1 MPTLYNRIQGRNL
14 DRLAALSDGIFAVA
28 MTLLVLDL
36 HLPTAAQVHGERELL
51 AALAALGPQWITYG
65 MSFLTL
71 GIFWAGQQTQLNHFA
86 EGTRD
91 LTWIHLGFLF
101 AVTLLPLSTRLLAE
115 FFAYRAAL
123 GIYWLNILVLGA
135 MLFWSWS
142 YATRANLVKAD
153 TPEEVKGSICR
164 RIVIAQSLYAAGAA
178 LCFIHTWLSIAAIV
192 LVQLNYALA
201 PRLWG
206 RKQALSGFRAGYQRT
221 TPRLVSGFFLYGR
234 GACLPVEGRMETA
247 GLNALA
253 MMRLGSFRLMHSG
266 ARDGLGFLLIGLVAI
281 GVAVWVVA
289 RAERK
294 EPAKN

>member
-71 GIFWAGQQTQLNHFA
+71 GIFWAGQQTQLNHLA

-115 FFAYRAAL
+115 FFDCRSAL
-123 GIYWLNILVLGA
+123 GIYWLNIFVLGA

-153 TPEEVKGSICR
+153 APDEVKGSICK

-178 LCFIHTWLSIAAIV
+178 LCFIHIWLSIAAIV

-206 RKQALSGFRAGYQRT
+206 RK
-221 TPRLVSGFFLYGR
+221 
-234 GACLPVEGRMETA
+234 
-247 GLNALA
+247 
-253 MMRLGSFRLMHSG
+253 
-266 ARDGLGFLLIGLVAI
+266 
-281 GVAVWVVA
+281 
-289 RAERK
+289 
-294 EPAKN
+294 

>member
-14 DRLAALSDGIFAVA
+14 DRLAALSDGIFAFA

-36 HLPTAAQVHGERELL
+36 HLPTAAQIHGEGELL

-71 GIFWAGQQTQLNHFA
+71 GIFWAGQQTQLNHMA

-101 AVTLLPLSTRLLAE
+101 AVTLLPLSTRLLTE
-115 FFAYRAAL
+115 FFAYRTAL
-123 GIYWLNILVLGA
+123 GLYWLNILVLGA

-153 TPEEVKGSICR
+153 TPAKVRGSICR
-164 RIVIAQSLYAAGAA
+164 RIVIAQTLYAAGAA

-201 PRLWG
+201 LRLWR
-206 RKQALSGFRAGYQRT
+206 RKHG
-221 TPRLVSGFFLYGR
+221 
-234 GACLPVEGRMETA
+234 
-247 GLNALA
+247 
-253 MMRLGSFRLMHSG
+253 
-266 ARDGLGFLLIGLVAI
+266 
-281 GVAVWVVA
+281 
-289 RAERK
+289 
-294 EPAKN
+294 